1 MDSSRSTPSQHS
13 SHHPRRAPA
22 HQSISLRH
30 VHPASCPSTV
40 PTRDQANAPS
50 TISPKL
56 TAHKQS
62 SGESS
67 DAGHWY
73 ESRNNNAVQS
83 SASFVDSKCGLDHAY
98 QKPFPNKQSEDD
110 PPFFLRNSPSSG
122 TPLEGHEHRSTYMF
136 PQPTIMPNRPGMGR
150 RDTEGSRAQDFRSVI
165 DDLTI
170 ANKKLKQKLRKY
182 EKLYDA
188 HLQDEKLFEVRFHGL
203 PDDKKKELEEQL
215 RKFAADLDGSPDAGY
230 TPIAYPPPLLP
241 HKSTHSQMSR
251 VAESGYASMSASG
264 KNSTSAAPGQ
274 ENERRRMST
283 TQYNQQQQSIRSYL
297 HDIPAGLLPKRSAPM
312 TEKSKKKLVVRRLEQ
327 IFAGKRSVPGSHP
340 HPMQQEEVAQLAAM
354 ADRQAKEATG
364 QRTKLEGL
372 REARI
377 MPLESEEDENAMFAT
392 VEVLP
397 RHTLHS
403 VNDHELAGS
412 GSPDQRPTR
421 PLDLDPYRA
430 QVPTENI
437 QYIRHLGFTPP
448 DIITGEAPE
457 EGHGWLYLNLLINMA
472 QLHTIN
478 VTPDFVKDAVSEFS
492 SKFELSKDGRKIRWR
507 GGQDVDMG
515 SNDSSPS
522 PFGSSSD
529 GVVPTSPPKRP
540 GIGDRMASSESI
552 YQLEQQTR
560 RIARALKKE
569 EQGKFA
575 YTPLFFHQDDSD
587 DEDDYYNLDQS
598 SSNNSAF
605 PAQPHGDSPAFA
617 DLGMQNSFEQKRRHD
632 DGPIIFYN
640 RAKFCTDL
648 SGDRRGF
655 SASISA
661 DYKDTT
667 SQPLGT
673 TIKHAPSTQR
683 ITNIS
688 EPRGPLAN
696 SPTDAET
703 KEGERT
709 SSSESEL
716 GFSPEALRND
726 TSSEEREIMNF
737 EASGLGGVHPDDNF
751 SIKVRRSQTQTAPSW
766 SARAQ
771 RHKANRYP
779 KGILDALREQPLLEG
794 EQPRNQPNVIRTEL
808 VSAHRKFLPSSTLPP
823 PSYMPF
829 GSPSSCPDDS
839 NDDSDVSSGPSS
851 SESDD
856 EEQPDPTTQLQL
868 LNIAA
873 PARVGPMYAVN
884 AGNEHTSPSPPL
896 ESSSNESSSD
906 EDDDDDSDDGSVDFL
921 ATARKLDPKS
931 VLASER
937 EYDAAVAERLAEE
950 IPTGSS
956 AATAGG
962 GSGFVTPI
970 GPIGMDV
977 IKEDVKSLDN
987 EMTDE
992 GMDSSM
998 VDGSNVDV
1006 AGSNVSASTRA
1017 GLKRSRTSESIVK
1030 LLKVQRK

>member
-1 MDSSRSTPSQHS
+1 MIPQQT
-13 SHHPRRAPA
+13 
-22 HQSISLRH
+22 
-30 VHPASCPSTV
+30 TV
-40 PTRDQANAPS
+40 
-50 TISPKL
+50 
-56 TAHKQS
+56 
-62 SGESS
+62 
-67 DAGHWY
+67 
-73 ESRNNNAVQS
+73 
-83 SASFVDSKCGLDHAY
+83 
-98 QKPFPNKQSEDD
+98 
-110 PPFFLRNSPSSG
+110 
-122 TPLEGHEHRSTYMF
+122 
-136 PQPTIMPNRPGMGR
+136 PNRPGMAR
-150 RDTEGSRAQDFRSVI
+150 RDTDNSSTQEFRSVI

-182 EKLYDA
+182 EKIYDA

-203 PDDKKKELEEQL
+203 PDHKKKELEEQL
-215 RKFAADLDGSPDAGY
+215 RKFAADLDGSPDAGF
-230 TPIAYPPPLLP
+230 TPGAYAPPQ
-241 HKSTHSQMSR
+241 KSTHSQIPR

-264 KNSTSAAPGQ
+264 QNSTSAAPGQ
-274 ENERRRMST
+274 ENERSIMST
-283 TQYNQQQQSIRSYL
+283 TQYNQQQQSIHSYL

-327 IFAGKRSVPGSHP
+327 IFAGKSSVPGSHP
-340 HPMQQEEVAQLAAM
+340 QPMQQEEVAQSAAM

-364 QRTKLEGL
+364 QRSRLEGL

-377 MPLESEEDENAMFAT
+377 MPLQSEEDENTMFT
-392 VEVLP
+392 PVGILP
-397 RHTLHS
+397 RHTSHVVS
-403 VNDHELAGS
+403 DHELAGY

-448 DIITGEAPE
+448 DIITGETPE

-507 GGQDVDMG
+507 GDQDVDMG
-515 SNDSSPS
+515 SSNNSPS
-522 PFGSSSD
+522 QFGNSPYE
-529 GVVPTSPPKRP
+529 VVPTSPIKRP
-540 GIGDRMASSESI
+540 KMGDHLVSSESI
-552 YQLEQQTR
+552 HQLDQQTR

-575 YTPLFFHQDDSD
+575 YTPLFFHKDDSD
-587 DEDDYYNLDQS
+587 DEDDYYDLNRS
-598 SSNNSAF
+598 SSNNSPF
-605 PAQPHGDSPAFA
+605 PVLSRGDSSAFVG
-617 DLGMQNSFEQKRRHD
+617 LGMQSSFEQKTRRD

-640 RAKFCTDL
+640 KAKFCTDL

-655 SASISA
+655 SAS
-661 DYKDTT
+661 DPTHYKDYP

-673 TIKHAPSTQR
+673 TIKHASSTQR
-683 ITNIS
+683 ISDIS

-696 SPTDAET
+696 SPTGAEM
-703 KEGERT
+703 KENERT

-726 TSSEEREIMNF
+726 TSSEEREIMDF

-766 SARAQ
+766 SARAE
-771 RHKANRYP
+771 RHKANHYP

-808 VSAHRKFLPSSTLPP
+808 VSAYQKFLPSSTLPP

-829 GSPSSCPDDS
+829 GSLSSCPDDS
-839 NDDSDVSSGPSS
+839 DDDSDVSSGPSS
-851 SESDD
+851 TESDN
-856 EEQPDPTTQLQL
+856 EEQPGPATQLQL

-873 PARVGPMYAVN
+873 PTRVGPTYTVN
-884 AGNEHTSPSPPL
+884 AGNEHTSPSAL
-896 ESSSNESSSD
+896 FKSSSEE
-906 EDDDDDSDDGSVDFL
+906 EDHDDSDDDDSDDDDSDDESVDFL

-937 EYDAAVAERLAEE
+937 EYDAVVAERFAEE
-950 IPTGSS
+950 IPAGSS

-962 GSGFVTPI
+962 GSGFVTPS
-970 GPIGMDV
+970 GWIGMAVVKDG
-977 IKEDVKSLDN
+977 VKSSDEN
-987 EMTDE
+987 IADE
-992 GMDSSM
+992 GLDLTM
-998 VDGSNVDV
+998 VDESNVD
-1006 AGSNVSASTRA
+1006 ALGSNVSASIRA
-1017 GLKRSRTSESIVK
+1017 GMKRSRTSESIVK
-1030 LLKVQRK
+1030 LPKVQRK